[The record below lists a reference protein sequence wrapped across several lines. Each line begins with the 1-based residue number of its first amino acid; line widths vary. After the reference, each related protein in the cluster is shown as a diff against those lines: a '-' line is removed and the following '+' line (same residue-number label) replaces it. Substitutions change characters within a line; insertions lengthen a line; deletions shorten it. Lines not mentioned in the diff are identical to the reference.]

1 MNLID
6 RAKKIML
13 SPKEE
18 WAVIETESTDVAT
31 LVTGYLIPL
40 ALIAAVAS
48 FIGYGL
54 IGVGGFGYKIV
65 SISLGIRYGVISLVT
80 TIAGAFIAAL
90 VINALS
96 ASFAS
101 RNDFRKALQLVV
113 YSFTP
118 MMVAGILYILPGLRM
133 LPPLAGIYGLYLL
146 YIGMK
151 PLMQTPEDKVT
162 SYFIVSLLVMIG
174 VYIILGA
181 ILTAVF
187 IGHRLMM

>member
-6 RAKKIML
+6 RAKKILL

-31 LVTGYLIPL
+31 LITGYLIPL
-40 ALIAAVAS
+40 ALIPAVAS

-54 IGVGGFGYKIV
+54 IGVGGFAT
-65 SISLGIRYGVISLVT
+65 ISWGVRYAVISLVT
-80 TIAGAFIAAL
+80 TIGGAIIAAW

-118 MMVAGILYILPGLRM
+118 MMVAGILYILPALGILAM
-133 LPPLAGIYGLYLL
+133 LAGIYGLYLL
-146 YIGMK
+146 YIGIK
-151 PLMQTPEDKVT
+151 PLMQTPDDKVT
-162 SYFIVSLLVMIG
+162 SYFIVSLLVMMG

-181 ILTAVF
+181 ILTAAF
-187 IGHRLMM
+187 IGHRLIM

>member
-1 MNLID
+1 
-6 RAKKIML
+6 
-13 SPKEE
+13 
-18 WAVIETESTDVAT
+18 
-31 LVTGYLIPL
+31 
-40 ALIAAVAS
+40 
-48 FIGYGL
+48 
-54 IGVGGFGYKIV
+54 
-65 SISLGIRYGVISLVT
+65 LVT